1 MQFSKYII
9 IRKLNSLSHTLGKLL
24 LLEKLNFLISSFES
38 NTCNISRSIAIP
50 AISTGVFNYPRE
62 MATRVIVETI
72 KEYFLANPDSVIREV
87 YLCDIKTLVVEA
99 FTAALKEKFLNVV
112 EGEGHDQAWK
122 RLKTP
127 HGNLSMDNFIHNK
140 YISWF
145 FLYPP
150 QEKF

>member
-1 MQFSKYII
+1 
-9 IRKLNSLSHTLGKLL
+9 
-24 LLEKLNFLISSFES
+24 
-38 NTCNISRSIAIP
+38 
-50 AISTGVFNYPRE
+50 

-140 YISWF
+140 YILVF
-145 FLYPP
+145 FIPTTGVVFELSCPCSYLV
-150 QEKF
+150 QGLAMHFFKK

>member
-1 MQFSKYII
+1 MYCIF
-9 IRKLNSLSHTLGKLL
+9 
-24 LLEKLNFLISSFES
+24 
-38 NTCNISRSIAIP
+38 RSIAIP

-62 MATRVIVETI
+62 MATRVIVEMI

-127 HGNLSMDNFIHNK
+127 HGNLSMDNFIPKNFM
-140 YISWF
+140 IG
-145 FLYPP
+145 
-150 QEKF
+150 

>member
-1 MQFSKYII
+1 
-9 IRKLNSLSHTLGKLL
+9 
-24 LLEKLNFLISSFES
+24 
-38 NTCNISRSIAIP
+38 
-50 AISTGVFNYPRE
+50 

-140 YISWF
+140 YPGF
-145 FLYPP
+145 FYTHHKRNFKGVVFELSCPCSYLV
-150 QEKF
+150 QGLAMHFFKK